1 MPSLHRSKPLL
12 PDRCPGHFGRL
23 AAEPIRQVD
32 LTRGQPAKLD
42 ALKRKIVHLTK
53 WAVHINA
60 RIKSSIVG
68 RFLRC
73 LAYFQRSRP
82 MAGRVKFHF
91 VSRMFL

>member
-1 MPSLHRSKPLL
+1 
-12 PDRCPGHFGRL
+12 
-23 AAEPIRQVD
+23 
-32 LTRGQPAKLD
+32 
-42 ALKRKIVHLTK
+42 LKRKIVHLTK